1 MNDTA
6 RRGPGR
12 PRKDDG
18 SDEDTATIK
27 IGWRSVWTSQG
38 VKTAEKVDLPAA
50 EAKGYVD
57 AGLAK
62 NV

>member
-1 MNDTA
+1 MNDTP

-12 PRKDDG
+12 PRKDAEND
-18 SDEDTATIK
+18 DLVTVK

-38 VKTAEKVDLPAA
+38 VKTAEKVDLPAD